1 MRCVRTTGTSFRV
14 VMPSVGPCR
23 LPLANRRLADL
34 LEFGEEVCGVWGNQ
48 HPSNHPA
55 GAYCLNRSV
64 DEEKDHILRLPLMVL
79 RADEDILTS
88 VMNDDDR
95 RLTYALPLLAIACWH
110 RPGGKQQPAT
120 WAGWMESRGVTTRA
134 QQRGVPAEPPAL
146 WSVAGGI
153 WTRFKKVAAMK
164 RPPLREVVAIVDE
177 LRGALLALR
186 TRSELEVLAAQVAGH
201 DAQLAGH
208 DAQLKQMQ
216 QRLVA
221 LEAAGG
227 AIMPRRAGRFSEP
240 SVLVV
245 KAPPPAAD
253 EPAADEPAADEP
265 AVDEPDADE
274 PDADEPDADEPDD
287 DEPDDGKLDDDELD
301 EAAQQTQQSRAALRV
316 LDSNVASATPGAC
329 GVCEEGEAMDAAPPS
344 SPDVEEVPPPAR
356 PTPVVV
362 DLASVPTPPRPTEV
376 QTTALAAAAEE
387 EQLVKKEAVVE
398 AASAWL
404 LADRLA
410 EIKNQLQLVRMR
422 RIFIPVRN
430 AQGEGPAYRALD
442 AAGFSFNFCTYTC
455 EMTLRDEDG
464 EEVRDENGYVT
475 LMDDGFSWGAH
486 WEYPRAGDDV
496 WGEKKNCRAYR
507 TWERDAWQATR
518 AGEHIMRMWRA
529 CLARRPIAPGSE
541 VEWL

>member
-1 MRCVRTTGTSFRV
+1 
-14 VMPSVGPCR
+14 MPSVGPCPR
-23 LPLANRRLADL
+23 PLANRRLADL

-287 DEPDDGKLDDDELD
+287 DELD
-301 EAAQQTQQSRAALRV
+301 EAAQQTQQSRTALRV

-410 EIKNQLQLVRMR
+410 EIQNQLQLVRMR